1 MKKLLV
7 TNIFILLLTYVLPLW
22 LFRLYQD
29 DYQNVYL
36 VQESAVTVLFLGA
49 ISLTYINNKNRLKIF
64 KLKWLW
70 IAFEVLGIVGIIYS
84 GAILYIFFAFR
95 NGINF

>member
-70 IAFEVLGIVGIIYS
+70 IVFEFLGIVGIIYS
-84 GAILYIFFAFR
+84 GVILYIFFAFR